1 MTSTLLRWTNQCWP
15 KWFHTLKMANFVS
28 MPLVW
33 TLWEFLFSWTPRS
46 LKTSSIKL
54 YLYCTIFLQRFTF
67 LGFVNALKIGNLS
80 KILEDPC
87 IRININL
94 VHAIGS
100 FMDDDDDNDDKYY
113 NCMYYSWLTLGYW
126 ESHPRVAMLEMK
138 LLYGFQLCWTNQA
151 AKCIKF
157 MNPEIPQKIQNGAI

>member
-46 LKTSSIKL
+46 LKTLSIKL

-67 LGFVNALKIGNLS
+67 LGFVNALKMGNLS
-80 KILEDPC
+80 KIPEDPC
-87 IRININL
+87 IISSGSISTLYMQLAHSWMMMMIMMTNIIIIISIIIL
-94 VHAIGS
+94 S
-100 FMDDDDDNDDKYY
+100 SLKYDP
-113 NCMYYSWLTLGYW
+113 
-126 ESHPRVAMLEMK
+126 E
-138 LLYGFQLCWTNQA
+138 
-151 AKCIKF
+151 CI
-157 MNPEIPQKIQNGAI
+157 IHG